1 MLKKIT
7 SALILT
13 FVLTLPLM
21 AQFNE
26 RPQFQS
32 NPWTASQV
40 IDAASLAG
48 WLKNKA
54 VPQPVIFNIGVVDNI
69 KGARLIGGVSDK
81 ENLNRFKDAL
91 ASIPKTA
98 TVVVYCGCCPFE
110 RRPNIRSAMPALR
123 DAGFKNRKLL
133 DLPTNVKMDWIDKG
147 YPME

>member
-81 ENLNRFKDAL
+81 ENLNRSKDAL

-98 TVVVYCGCCPFE
+98 TVVVYLWLLSF
-110 RRPNIRSAMPALR
+110 RALSKHSSGDVCSPR
-123 DAGFKNRKLL
+123 CRIQE
-133 DLPTNVKMDWIDKG
+133 P
-147 YPME
+147 